1 MPTKQIDFIMEINQ
15 KFYTQ
20 HYIELDK
27 LINDPNFDFNY
38 LDIKTKHRRNNQY
51 KLSFIGNKTEF
62 IKKLQSIFKNS
73 NLLIEPP
80 IKDDLNQ
87 LNLLASYLPSN
98 PNNLLSNLDMIKD
111 IIDHTQ
117 IAAKIIEFA
126 FNDKWSVQ
134 KEYKSSSIITVHSIY
149 DSKPLFDVKFKSA
162 TAKPSTTAKPNN
174 NNYNFNVKSYS
185 MALQSMYNQITSMK
199 HAITSVSSAIQ
210 PTTQSTAN
218 VNTSINNNIKDLQ
231 KSRLEVQMNSLLSHD
246 KQHQLE
252 HLNTNHNK
260 YGNMPIVKNRI
271 LKSWIKHFD
280 TYYKKYTDFD
290 LELYVKT
297 NIDENVIITKDSEF
311 RIYYI
316 ENTNPTFTQ
325 KKFLN
330 YLQNAECAK
339 GLQTTLNQISTQLSD
354 TDAEPIIKE
363 NAKTYKKLGF
373 TYIIVKVP
381 IKHHKSNP

>member
-1 MPTKQIDFIMEINQ
+1 MPTKQIDFIMEINP

-51 KLSFIGNKTEF
+51 KLSFIGNTIEF

-73 NLLIEPP
+73 NLLIESP

-87 LNLLASYLPSN
+87 LDLLTPYLPSN
-98 PNNLLSNLDMIKD
+98 PKDLLSNLDMISD
-111 IIDHTQ
+111 TIDHTQ
-117 IAAKIIEFA
+117 IAEKIIEFA
-126 FNDKWSVQ
+126 FNDKWSIQ
-134 KEYKSSSIITVHSIY
+134 KEYKWSSIITVHSIY

-162 TAKPSTTAKPNN
+162 TAKPNN

-185 MALQSMYNQITSMK
+185 MSLQSMYNQITSMK
-199 HAITSVSSAIQ
+199 NAITSVSSAIQ
-210 PTTQSTAN
+210 PTTQSIAK

-231 KSRLEVQMNSLLSHD
+231 KSRLEVQMNSLINHN

-252 HLNTNHNK
+252 HLNTNPNK
-260 YGNMPIVKNRI
+260 YGNMPIVKNLI
-271 LKSWIKHFD
+271 LKSWIKHFN
-280 TYYKKYTDFD
+280 TYYKKDTDFD

-316 ENTNPTFTQ
+316 ENENPTFTQ

-339 GLQTTLNQISTQLSD
+339 GLQNTLKQINTQLSD

-363 NAKTYKKLGF
+363 NAKIYKKLGF
-373 TYIIVKVP
+373 TYIIIKIP

>member
-1 MPTKQIDFIMEINQ
+1 MPTKQIDFIMEINP

-38 LDIKTKHRRNNQY
+38 LDIKTKHRQNNQY
-51 KLSFIGNKTEF
+51 KLSFIGNTIEF

-73 NLLIEPP
+73 NLLIESP

-87 LNLLASYLPSN
+87 LDLLTPYLPSN
-98 PNNLLSNLDMIKD
+98 PNGLLSNLDMISD

-117 IAAKIIEFA
+117 IAEKIIEFA

-134 KEYKSSSIITVHSIY
+134 KEYRFSSIITIHSIY

-162 TAKPSTTAKPNN
+162 TAKPNN
-174 NNYNFNVKSYS
+174 SNYNFNVT
-185 MALQSMYNQITSMK
+185 ALQNMSNQIASMK
-199 HAITSVSSAIQ
+199 NAMMSVSSAIQ
-210 PTTQSTAN
+210 PTTQSIAK

-231 KSRLEVQMNSLLSHD
+231 KSRLEVQINSLINHD
-246 KQHQLE
+246 KIHQLD
-252 HLNTNHNK
+252 HLNTNPNK
-260 YGNMPIVKNRI
+260 YGNVPIVKNLI
-271 LKSWIKHFD
+271 LKSWIKHFN
-280 TYYKKYTDFD
+280 TYYKKDTDFD

-316 ENTNPTFTQ
+316 ENANPTSTQ

-339 GLQTTLNQISTQLSD
+339 GLQNTLKQINTQLSD

-363 NAKTYKKLGF
+363 QAKTYKKLGF
-373 TYIIVKVP
+373 TYIIVKIP

>member
-1 MPTKQIDFIMEINQ
+1 MPTKQIDFIMEINP

-80 IKDDLNQ
+80 IKDDPNQ
-87 LNLLASYLPSN
+87 LDLLTQYLPSN
-98 PNNLLSNLDMIKD
+98 SNDLLSNIDMIKD

-149 DSKPLFDVKFKSA
+149 DSKPLFDVKFKSE
-162 TAKPSTTAKPNN
+162 TTKPNN
-174 NNYNFNVKSYS
+174 NNYNFNVKSSS
-185 MALQSMYNQITSMK
+185 MALQNMYNQIASMK
-199 HAITSVSSAIQ
+199 NAMMSVSSAIR
-210 PTTQSTAN
+210 PTTQSIAK

-231 KSRLEVQMNSLLSHD
+231 KSRLEVQMNSLINYA

-252 HLNTNHNK
+252 HLNTNPNK
-260 YGNMPIVKNRI
+260 YGNMPIVKNLI
-271 LKSWIKHFD
+271 LKSWIKYFN
-280 TYYKKYTDFD
+280 TYYKKDTDFD

-339 GLQTTLNQISTQLSD
+339 GLQTTLDQISTQLSD

>member
-1 MPTKQIDFIMEINQ
+1 MPTKQIDFIMEINP

-51 KLSFIGNKTEF
+51 KLSFIGNKTKF

-80 IKDDLNQ
+80 IKDDPNQ
-87 LNLLASYLPSN
+87 LDLLTQYLPSN
-98 PNNLLSNLDMIKD
+98 SNDLLSSLDMIKD
-111 IIDHTQ
+111 IVDHTQ

-149 DSKPLFDVKFKSA
+149 DSKPLFDVKFKSE
-162 TAKPSTTAKPNN
+162 TTKPNN
-174 NNYNFNVKSYS
+174 NNYNFNVKSSS
-185 MALQSMYNQITSMK
+185 MALQNMYNQIASMK
-199 HAITSVSSAIQ
+199 NAMMSVSSAIQ
-210 PTTQSTAN
+210 PTTQSIAK

-231 KSRLEVQMNSLLSHD
+231 KSRLEVQMNSLINYA

-252 HLNTNHNK
+252 HLNTNPNK
-260 YGNMPIVKNRI
+260 YGNMPIVKNLI
-271 LKSWIKHFD
+271 LKSWIKYFN
-280 TYYKKYTDFD
+280 TYYKKDTDFD

-316 ENTNPTFTQ
+316 ENENPTFTQ

-339 GLQTTLNQISTQLSD
+339 GLQNTLKQINTQLPD

-373 TYIIVKVP
+373 TYIIVKIP

>member
-1 MPTKQIDFIMEINQ
+1 MPTKQIDFIMEINP

-38 LDIKTKHRRNNQY
+38 LDIKTKHRQNNQY
-51 KLSFIGNKTEF
+51 KLSFIGNTIEF

-73 NLLIEPP
+73 NLLIESP
-80 IKDDLNQ
+80 IKDDLDQ
-87 LNLLASYLPSN
+87 LDLLTPYLPSN
-98 PNNLLSNLDMIKD
+98 PNGLLSNLDMISD

-117 IAAKIIEFA
+117 IAEKIIEFA

-134 KEYKSSSIITVHSIY
+134 KEYRFSSIITIHSIY

-162 TAKPSTTAKPNN
+162 TAKPNN
-174 NNYNFNVKSYS
+174 SNYNFNVT
-185 MALQSMYNQITSMK
+185 ALQNMSNQIASMK
-199 HAITSVSSAIQ
+199 NAMMSVSSAIQ
-210 PTTQSTAN
+210 PTTQSIAK

-231 KSRLEVQMNSLLSHD
+231 KSRLEVQINSLINHD
-246 KQHQLE
+246 KIHQLD
-252 HLNTNHNK
+252 HLNTNPNK
-260 YGNMPIVKNRI
+260 YGNVPIVKNLI
-271 LKSWIKHFD
+271 LKSWIKHFN
-280 TYYKKYTDFD
+280 TYYKKDTDFD

-316 ENTNPTFTQ
+316 ENANPTSTQ

-339 GLQTTLNQISTQLSD
+339 GLQNTLKQINTQLSD

-363 NAKTYKKLGF
+363 QAKTYKKLGF
-373 TYIIVKVP
+373 TYIIVKIP

>member
-1 MPTKQIDFIMEINQ
+1 MPTKQIDFIMEINP

-51 KLSFIGNKTEF
+51 KLSFIGNTTEF

-73 NLLIEPP
+73 NLLIESP

-87 LNLLASYLPSN
+87 LDLLTPYLPSN
-98 PNNLLSNLDMIKD
+98 PNGLLSNLDMISD

-117 IAAKIIEFA
+117 IAEKIIEFA

-134 KEYKSSSIITVHSIY
+134 KEYRFSSIITVHSIY
-149 DSKPLFDVKFKSA
+149 DSKPLFDVKFKSE
-162 TAKPSTTAKPNN
+162 TAKPNN
-174 NNYNFNVKSYS
+174 SNYNLNVT
-185 MALQSMYNQITSMK
+185 ALQSMYNQIASMK
-199 HAITSVSSAIQ
+199 NAMMSVSSAIQ
-210 PTTQSTAN
+210 PTTQSIAK

-231 KSRLEVQMNSLLSHD
+231 KSRLEVQINSLINHD
-246 KQHQLE
+246 KQHQLD
-252 HLNTNHNK
+252 HLNTNPNK
-260 YGNMPIVKNRI
+260 YGNVPIVKNFI
-271 LKSWIKHFD
+271 LKSWIKHFN
-280 TYYKKYTDFD
+280 TYYKKDTDFD

-316 ENTNPTFTQ
+316 ENENPTFTQ

-339 GLQTTLNQISTQLSD
+339 GLQNTLKQINTQLSD

>member
-1 MPTKQIDFIMEINQ
+1 MPTKQIDFIMEINP

-51 KLSFIGNKTEF
+51 KLSFIGNTTEF

-73 NLLIEPP
+73 NLLIESP

-87 LNLLASYLPSN
+87 LDLLTPYLPSN
-98 PNNLLSNLDMIKD
+98 PNGLLSNLDMISD
-111 IIDHTQ
+111 IIGHTQ
-117 IAAKIIEFA
+117 IAEKIIEFA

-134 KEYKSSSIITVHSIY
+134 KEYRFSSIITVHSIY
-149 DSKPLFDVKFKSA
+149 DSKPLFDVKFKSE
-162 TAKPSTTAKPNN
+162 TAKPNN
-174 NNYNFNVKSYS
+174 SNYNFNVKSSS
-185 MALQSMYNQITSMK
+185 MALQSMYNQIASMK
-199 HAITSVSSAIQ
+199 NAMMSVSSAIQ
-210 PTTQSTAN
+210 PTTQSIAKVT
-218 VNTSINNNIKDLQ
+218 TSINNNIKDLQ
-231 KSRLEVQMNSLLSHD
+231 KSRLEVQINSLINHN
-246 KQHQLE
+246 KQHQLDN
-252 HLNTNHNK
+252 LNTNPNK
-260 YGNMPIVKNRI
+260 YGNVPIVKNFI
-271 LKSWIKHFD
+271 LKSWIKHFN
-280 TYYKKYTDFD
+280 TYYKKDTDFD

-297 NIDENVIITKDSEF
+297 NIDENVIVTKDSEF

-316 ENTNPTFTQ
+316 ENENPTSTQ

-339 GLQTTLNQISTQLSD
+339 GLQNTLKQINTQLSD

>member
-1 MPTKQIDFIMEINQ
+1 MPTKQIDFIMEINP

-51 KLSFIGNKTEF
+51 KLSFIGNTTEF

-73 NLLIEPP
+73 NLLIESP

-87 LNLLASYLPSN
+87 LDLLTPYLPSN
-98 PNNLLSNLDMIKD
+98 PNDLLSNLDMISD

-117 IAAKIIEFA
+117 IAEKIIEFA

-134 KEYKSSSIITVHSIY
+134 KEYRFSSIITVHSIY

-162 TAKPSTTAKPNN
+162 TAKPNN
-174 NNYNFNVKSYS
+174 SNYNFNVT
-185 MALQSMYNQITSMK
+185 ALQNMSNQIASMK
-199 HAITSVSSAIQ
+199 NAMMSVSSAIQ
-210 PTTQSTAN
+210 PTTQSIAK

-231 KSRLEVQMNSLLSHD
+231 KSRLEVQINSLINHD
-246 KQHQLE
+246 KIHQLD
-252 HLNTNHNK
+252 HLNTNPNK
-260 YGNMPIVKNRI
+260 YGNVPIVKNLI
-271 LKSWIKHFD
+271 LKSWIKHFN
-280 TYYKKYTDFD
+280 TYYKKDTDFD

-316 ENTNPTFTQ
+316 ENANPTSTQ

-339 GLQTTLNQISTQLSD
+339 GLQNTLKQINTQLSD

-363 NAKTYKKLGF
+363 QAKTYKKLGF
-373 TYIIVKVP
+373 TYIIVKIP

>member
-51 KLSFIGNKTEF
+51 KLSFVGNTTEF
-62 IKKLQSIFKNS
+62 IKKLQSIFKNY
-73 NLLIEPP
+73 NLLIESP

-87 LNLLASYLPSN
+87 LDLLTPYLPSN
-98 PNNLLSNLDMIKD
+98 PNGLLSHLDMISD

-117 IAAKIIEFA
+117 IAEKIIEFA

-149 DSKPLFDVKFKSA
+149 DSKPLFDVKFKSE
-162 TAKPSTTAKPNN
+162 TAKPNN
-174 NNYNFNVKSYS
+174 NNYNFNVKSSS
-185 MALQSMYNQITSMK
+185 MALQSMYNQIASMK
-199 HAITSVSSAIQ
+199 NAMMSISSAIQ
-210 PTTQSTAN
+210 PTTQSITK
-218 VNTSINNNIKDLQ
+218 VTTSINNNIKDLQ
-231 KSRLEVQMNSLLSHD
+231 KSRLEVQINSLINHD

-252 HLNTNHNK
+252 HLNTNPNK
-260 YGNMPIVKNRI
+260 YGNMPIVKNFI
-271 LKSWIKHFD
+271 FKSWIKHFN
-280 TYYKKYTDFD
+280 TYYKKDTDFD

-316 ENTNPTFTQ
+316 ENEKPTFTQ

-339 GLQTTLNQISTQLSD
+339 GLQNTLKQINTQLSD

-363 NAKTYKKLGF
+363 QAKTYKKLGF

>member
-1 MPTKQIDFIMEINQ
+1 MPTKQIDFIMEINP

-80 IKDDLNQ
+80 IKDDPNQ
-87 LNLLASYLPSN
+87 LDLLTQYLPSN
-98 PNNLLSNLDMIKD
+98 SNDLLSNLDMIKD
-111 IIDHTQ
+111 IVDHTQ

-149 DSKPLFDVKFKSA
+149 DSKTLFDVKFKSE
-162 TAKPSTTAKPNN
+162 TTKPNN
-174 NNYNFNVKSYS
+174 NNYNFNVKSSS
-185 MALQSMYNQITSMK
+185 MALQNMYNQIASMK
-199 HAITSVSSAIQ
+199 NAMISVSSAIQ
-210 PTTQSTAN
+210 PTTQSIAK

-231 KSRLEVQMNSLLSHD
+231 KSRLEVQMNSLINYA

-252 HLNTNHNK
+252 HLNTNPNK
-260 YGNMPIVKNRI
+260 YGNMPIVKNLI
-271 LKSWIKHFD
+271 LKSWIKYFN
-280 TYYKKYTDFD
+280 TYYKKDTDFD

-339 GLQTTLNQISTQLSD
+339 GLQNTLKQINTQLPD

-373 TYIIVKVP
+373 TYIIVKIP

>member
-1 MPTKQIDFIMEINQ
+1 MPTKQIDFIMEINP

-80 IKDDLNQ
+80 IKDDPNQ
-87 LNLLASYLPSN
+87 LDLLTQYLPSN
-98 PNNLLSNLDMIKD
+98 SNDLLSNIDMIKD

-149 DSKPLFDVKFKSA
+149 DSKPLFDVKFKSE
-162 TAKPSTTAKPNN
+162 TTKPNN
-174 NNYNFNVKSYS
+174 NNYNFNVKSSS
-185 MALQSMYNQITSMK
+185 MALQNMYNQIASMK
-199 HAITSVSSAIQ
+199 NAMMSVSSAIQ
-210 PTTQSTAN
+210 PTTQSIAK

-231 KSRLEVQMNSLLSHD
+231 KSRLEVQMNSLINYA

-252 HLNTNHNK
+252 HLNTNPNK
-260 YGNMPIVKNRI
+260 YGNMPIVKNLI
-271 LKSWIKHFD
+271 LKSWIKYFN
-280 TYYKKYTDFD
+280 TYYKKDTDFD

-339 GLQTTLNQISTQLSD
+339 GLQTTLDQISTQLSD

>member
-1 MPTKQIDFIMEINQ
+1 MPTKQIDFIMEINS

-51 KLSFIGNKTEF
+51 KLSFIGNATEF

-73 NLLIEPP
+73 NLLIESP

-87 LNLLASYLPSN
+87 LDLLTPYLPSN
-98 PNNLLSNLDMIKD
+98 PNDLLSNLDMTSD
-111 IIDHTQ
+111 IINHTQ
-117 IAAKIIEFA
+117 IAEKIIEFA

-149 DSKPLFDVKFKSA
+149 DSKPLFDVKFKSE
-162 TAKPSTTAKPNN
+162 TAKPNN
-174 NNYNFNVKSYS
+174 SNYNFNVKSSS
-185 MALQSMYNQITSMK
+185 MALQSMYNQIASMK
-199 HAITSVSSAIQ
+199 NAMMSVSSAIQ
-210 PTTQSTAN
+210 PTTQSIAKVT
-218 VNTSINNNIKDLQ
+218 TSINNNIKDLQ
-231 KSRLEVQMNSLLSHD
+231 KSRLEVQINSLINHD
-246 KQHQLE
+246 KQHQLD
-252 HLNTNHNK
+252 HLNTNPNK
-260 YGNMPIVKNRI
+260 YGNVPIVKNFI
-271 LKSWIKHFD
+271 LKSWIKHFN
-280 TYYKKYTDFD
+280 TYYKKDTDFD

-316 ENTNPTFTQ
+316 ENENPTSTQ

-330 YLQNAECAK
+330 YLQNAKCAK
-339 GLQTTLNQISTQLSD
+339 GLQNTLKQINTQLSD

>member
-1 MPTKQIDFIMEINQ
+1 MPTKQIDFIMEINP

-38 LDIKTKHRRNNQY
+38 LDIKTKHRQNNQY
-51 KLSFIGNKTEF
+51 KLSFIGNTIEF

-73 NLLIEPP
+73 NLLIESP
-80 IKDDLNQ
+80 IKDDLDQ
-87 LNLLASYLPSN
+87 LDLLTPYLPSN
-98 PNNLLSNLDMIKD
+98 PNGLLSNLDMISN

-117 IAAKIIEFA
+117 IAEKIIEFA

-134 KEYKSSSIITVHSIY
+134 KEYRFSSIITIHSIY

-162 TAKPSTTAKPNN
+162 TAKPNN
-174 NNYNFNVKSYS
+174 SNYNFNVT
-185 MALQSMYNQITSMK
+185 ALQNMSNQIASMK
-199 HAITSVSSAIQ
+199 NAMMSVSSAIQ
-210 PTTQSTAN
+210 PTTQSIAK

-231 KSRLEVQMNSLLSHD
+231 KSRLEVQINSLINHD
-246 KQHQLE
+246 KIHQLD
-252 HLNTNHNK
+252 HLNTNPNK
-260 YGNMPIVKNRI
+260 YGNVPIVKNLI
-271 LKSWIKHFD
+271 LKSWIKHFN
-280 TYYKKYTDFD
+280 TYYKKDTDFD

-316 ENTNPTFTQ
+316 ENANPTSTQ

-339 GLQTTLNQISTQLSD
+339 GLQNTLKQINTQLSD

-363 NAKTYKKLGF
+363 QAKTYKKLGF
-373 TYIIVKVP
+373 TYIIVKIP

>member
-1 MPTKQIDFIMEINQ
+1 MPTKQIDFIMEINP

-51 KLSFIGNKTEF
+51 KLSFIGNTTEF

-73 NLLIEPP
+73 NLLIESP

-87 LNLLASYLPSN
+87 LDLLTPYLPSN
-98 PNNLLSNLDMIKD
+98 PNGLLSNLDMISD

-117 IAAKIIEFA
+117 IAEKIIEFA

-134 KEYKSSSIITVHSIY
+134 KEYRFSSIITVHSIY

-162 TAKPSTTAKPNN
+162 TAKPNN
-174 NNYNFNVKSYS
+174 SNYNFNVT
-185 MALQSMYNQITSMK
+185 ALQSMSNQIASMK
-199 HAITSVSSAIQ
+199 NAMMSVSSAIQ
-210 PTTQSTAN
+210 PTTQSIAK

-231 KSRLEVQMNSLLSHD
+231 KSRLEVQINSLINHD
-246 KQHQLE
+246 KIHQLD
-252 HLNTNHNK
+252 HLNTNPNK
-260 YGNMPIVKNRI
+260 YGNVPIVKNFI
-271 LKSWIKHFD
+271 LKSWIKHFN
-280 TYYKKYTDFD
+280 TYYKKDTDFD

-297 NIDENVIITKDSEF
+297 NIDENVIVTKDSEF

-316 ENTNPTFTQ
+316 ENENPTSTQ

-339 GLQTTLNQISTQLSD
+339 GLQNTLKQINTQLSD

>member
-1 MPTKQIDFIMEINQ
+1 MPTKQIDFIMEINP

-38 LDIKTKHRRNNQY
+38 LDIKTKHSRNNQY
-51 KLSFIGNKTEF
+51 KLSFIGNTIEF

-73 NLLIEPP
+73 NLLIESP

-87 LNLLASYLPSN
+87 LDLLTPYLPSN
-98 PNNLLSNLDMIKD
+98 PNNLLSNLDMISD
-111 IIDHTQ
+111 IINHTQ

-134 KEYKSSSIITVHSIY
+134 KEYKWSSIITVHSIY

-162 TAKPSTTAKPNN
+162 TAKPNN

-185 MALQSMYNQITSMK
+185 MALQTMYNQITSMK
-199 HAITSVSSAIQ
+199 NATTSVSSAIQ
-210 PTTQSTAN
+210 PTTQSITK

-231 KSRLEVQMNSLLSHD
+231 KSRLEVQMNSLINHN

-252 HLNTNHNK
+252 HLNTNPNK
-260 YGNMPIVKNRI
+260 YGNMPIVKNLI
-271 LKSWIKHFD
+271 LKSWIKHFN
-280 TYYKKYTDFD
+280 TYYKKDTDFD

-316 ENTNPTFTQ
+316 ENENPTFTQ

-330 YLQNAECAK
+330 YLQNEECAK
-339 GLQTTLNQISTQLSD
+339 GLQNTLKQINTQLSD

>member
-1 MPTKQIDFIMEINQ
+1 MPTKQIDFIMEINP

-51 KLSFIGNKTEF
+51 KLSFIGNTTEF

-73 NLLIEPP
+73 NLLIESP

-87 LNLLASYLPSN
+87 LDLLTPYLPSN
-98 PNNLLSNLDMIKD
+98 PNGLLSNLDMISD

-117 IAAKIIEFA
+117 IAEKIIEFA

-134 KEYKSSSIITVHSIY
+134 KEYKSSYIITVHSIY

-162 TAKPSTTAKPNN
+162 TAKPNN
-174 NNYNFNVKSYS
+174 SSYNFNVT
-185 MALQSMYNQITSMK
+185 ALQSMSNQIASMK
-199 HAITSVSSAIQ
+199 NAMMSVSSAIQ
-210 PTTQSTAN
+210 PTTQSIAKVT
-218 VNTSINNNIKDLQ
+218 TSINNNIKDLQ
-231 KSRLEVQMNSLLSHD
+231 KSRLEVQINSLINHN
-246 KQHQLE
+246 KQHQLDN
-252 HLNTNHNK
+252 LNTNPNK
-260 YGNMPIVKNRI
+260 YGNMPIVKNLI
-271 LKSWIKHFD
+271 LKSWIKHFN
-280 TYYKKYTDFD
+280 TYYKKDTDFD

-316 ENTNPTFTQ
+316 ENANPTFTQ

-339 GLQTTLNQISTQLSD
+339 GLQNTLKQINTQLSD

-373 TYIIVKVP
+373 TYIIVKIP

>member
-1 MPTKQIDFIMEINQ
+1 MPTKQIDFIMEINP

-51 KLSFIGNKTEF
+51 KLSFIGNTIEF

-73 NLLIEPP
+73 NLLIESP

-87 LNLLASYLPSN
+87 LDLLTPYLPSN
-98 PNNLLSNLDMIKD
+98 PNGLLSNLDMISD
-111 IIDHTQ
+111 IINHTQ
-117 IAAKIIEFA
+117 MAEKIIEFA

-162 TAKPSTTAKPNN
+162 TAKPNN
-174 NNYNFNVKSYS
+174 SNYNFNVKSS
-185 MALQSMYNQITSMK
+185 STALQSMYNQIASMK
-199 HAITSVSSAIQ
+199 NAMMSVSSAIQ
-210 PTTQSTAN
+210 PTTQSIAKVT
-218 VNTSINNNIKDLQ
+218 TSINNNIKDLQ
-231 KSRLEVQMNSLLSHD
+231 KSRLEVQMNSLISHS

-252 HLNTNHNK
+252 HLNTNPNK
-260 YGNMPIVKNRI
+260 YGNMPIVKNFI
-271 LKSWIKHFD
+271 FKSWVKHFN
-280 TYYKKYTDFD
+280 TYYKKDTDFD

-316 ENTNPTFTQ
+316 ENENPTFTQ

-339 GLQTTLNQISTQLSD
+339 GLQNTLKQINTQLSD

>member
-1 MPTKQIDFIMEINQ
+1 MPTKQIDFIMEINP
-15 KFYTQ
+15 KFYIQ

-51 KLSFIGNKTEF
+51 KLSFIGNTTEF
-62 IKKLQSIFKNS
+62 IKKLQSIFENS

-87 LNLLASYLPSN
+87 LDLLASYLPSN

-149 DSKPLFDVKFKSA
+149 ESKPLFDVKFKSE
-162 TAKPSTTAKPNN
+162 TAKPNN
-174 NNYNFNVKSYS
+174 NNYNFNVKSSS
-185 MALQSMYNQITSMK
+185 MALQSMYNQIASMK
-199 HAITSVSSAIQ
+199 NAMMSVSSAIQ
-210 PTTQSTAN
+210 PTTQSITK
-218 VNTSINNNIKDLQ
+218 VTTSINNNIKDLQ
-231 KSRLEVQMNSLLSHD
+231 KSRLEVQINSLINHD
-246 KQHQLE
+246 KQHQLD
-252 HLNTNHNK
+252 HLNTNPNK
-260 YGNMPIVKNRI
+260 YGNVPIVKNFI
-271 LKSWIKHFD
+271 LKSWIKHFN
-280 TYYKKYTDFD
+280 TYYKKDTDFD

-316 ENTNPTFTQ
+316 ENENPTFTQ

-339 GLQTTLNQISTQLSD
+339 GLQNTLNQISTQLSD

-363 NAKTYKKLGF
+363 NVKTYKKLGF

>member
-1 MPTKQIDFIMEINQ
+1 MPTKQIDFIMEINP

-80 IKDDLNQ
+80 IKDDPNQ
-87 LNLLASYLPSN
+87 LNLLTPYLPSN
-98 PNNLLSNLDMIKD
+98 SNGLLSNLDMIKD
-111 IIDHTQ
+111 IVDHTQ

-149 DSKPLFDVKFKSA
+149 DSKPLFDVKFKSE
-162 TAKPSTTAKPNN
+162 TTKPNN
-174 NNYNFNVKSYS
+174 NNYNFNVKSSS
-185 MALQSMYNQITSMK
+185 MALQSMYNQIASMK
-199 HAITSVSSAIQ
+199 NAMMSVSSAIQ
-210 PTTQSTAN
+210 PTTQSIAK

-231 KSRLEVQMNSLLSHD
+231 KSRLEVQMNSLINYA

-252 HLNTNHNK
+252 HLNTNPNK
-260 YGNMPIVKNRI
+260 YGNMPIVKNLI
-271 LKSWIKHFD
+271 LKSWIKYFN
-280 TYYKKYTDFD
+280 TYYKKDTDFD

-339 GLQTTLNQISTQLSD
+339 GLQNTLKQINTQLPD

-373 TYIIVKVP
+373 TYIIVKIP

>member
-1 MPTKQIDFIMEINQ
+1 MPTKQIDFIMEINP
-15 KFYTQ
+15 KFYNQ

-38 LDIKTKHRRNNQY
+38 LDIKTNHRRNNQY
-51 KLSFIGNKTEF
+51 KLSFIGNTTEF

-73 NLLIEPP
+73 NLLIKSP

-87 LNLLASYLPSN
+87 LDLLTPYLPNN
-98 PNNLLSNLDMIKD
+98 PNGLLSNLDMISD

-117 IAAKIIEFA
+117 IAEKIIEFA

-134 KEYKSSSIITVHSIY
+134 KEYRFSSIITVHSIY
-149 DSKPLFDVKFKSA
+149 DSKPLFDVKFKSE
-162 TAKPSTTAKPNN
+162 TAKPNN
-174 NNYNFNVKSYS
+174 SNYNFNVT
-185 MALQSMYNQITSMK
+185 ALQSMYNQIASMK
-199 HAITSVSSAIQ
+199 NAMRSVSSAIQ
-210 PTTQSTAN
+210 PTTQSIAKVT
-218 VNTSINNNIKDLQ
+218 TSINNNIKDLQ
-231 KSRLEVQMNSLLSHD
+231 KSRLEVQINSLINHN
-246 KQHQLE
+246 KQHQLD
-252 HLNTNHNK
+252 HLNTNPNK
-260 YGNMPIVKNRI
+260 YGNVPIVKNFI
-271 LKSWIKHFD
+271 LKSWIKHFN
-280 TYYKKYTDFD
+280 TYYKKDTDFD

-297 NIDENVIITKDSEF
+297 NIDENVIVTKDSEF

-316 ENTNPTFTQ
+316 ENENPTSTQ

-339 GLQTTLNQISTQLSD
+339 GLQNTLKQINTQLSD

-363 NAKTYKKLGF
+363 NAKIYKKLGF
-373 TYIIVKVP
+373 TYIIVKIP

>member
-1 MPTKQIDFIMEINQ
+1 MPTKQIDFIMEINP

-51 KLSFIGNKTEF
+51 KLSFIGNTTEF

-73 NLLIEPP
+73 NLLIESP

-87 LNLLASYLPSN
+87 LDLLTPYLPSN
-98 PNNLLSNLDMIKD
+98 PNGLLSNLDMISD

-117 IAAKIIEFA
+117 IAEKIIEFA

-134 KEYKSSSIITVHSIY
+134 KEYRFSSIITVHSIY
-149 DSKPLFDVKFKSA
+149 DSKPLFDVKFKS
-162 TAKPSTTAKPNN
+162 KTAKPNN
-174 NNYNFNVKSYS
+174 SNYNFNVT
-185 MALQSMYNQITSMK
+185 ALQSMYNQIASMK
-199 HAITSVSSAIQ
+199 NAMMSVSSAIQ
-210 PTTQSTAN
+210 PTTQSIAK

-231 KSRLEVQMNSLLSHD
+231 KSRLEVQINSLINHD
-246 KQHQLE
+246 KQHQLD
-252 HLNTNHNK
+252 HLNTNPNK
-260 YGNMPIVKNRI
+260 YGNVPIVKNFI
-271 LKSWIKHFD
+271 LKSWIKHFN
-280 TYYKKYTDFD
+280 TYYKKDTDFD

-316 ENTNPTFTQ
+316 ENENPTFTQ

-339 GLQTTLNQISTQLSD
+339 GLQNTLKQINTQLSD

>member
-1 MPTKQIDFIMEINQ
+1 MPTKQIDFIMEINP

-38 LDIKTKHRRNNQY
+38 LDIKTKHRQNNQY

-80 IKDDLNQ
+80 IKDDSHQ
-87 LNLLASYLPSN
+87 LDLLTPYLPSN
-98 PNNLLSNLDMIKD
+98 PNGLLLNLDMISD

-117 IAAKIIEFA
+117 IAEKINEFA

-134 KEYKSSSIITVHSIY
+134 KEYKSNSIITVHSIY

-162 TAKPSTTAKPNN
+162 TASATAKPNN
-174 NNYNFNVKSYS
+174 NNYNFNVKSSS
-185 MALQSMYNQITSMK
+185 MSLQNMYNQIASMK
-199 HAITSVSSAIQ
+199 NAMMSVSSAIQ
-210 PTTQSTAN
+210 PTTQSITK

-231 KSRLEVQMNSLLSHD
+231 KSRLEVQMNSLISYG

-252 HLNTNHNK
+252 HLNTNPNK
-260 YGNMPIVKNRI
+260 YGNMPIVKNLI
-271 LKSWIKHFD
+271 LKSWIKHFN
-280 TYYKKYTDFD
+280 TYYKKDTDFD

-316 ENTNPTFTQ
+316 ENGNPTFTQ

-339 GLQTTLNQISTQLSD
+339 GLQNTLKQISTQLSD

-373 TYIIVKVP
+373 TYIIVKIP

>member
-1 MPTKQIDFIMEINQ
+1 MPTKQIDFIMEINP

-38 LDIKTKHRRNNQY
+38 LDIKTKHRQNNQY
-51 KLSFIGNKTEF
+51 KLSFIGNTIEF

-73 NLLIEPP
+73 NLLIESP

-87 LNLLASYLPSN
+87 LDLLTPYLPSN
-98 PNNLLSNLDMIKD
+98 PNGLLSNLDMISD

-117 IAAKIIEFA
+117 IAEKIIEFA

-134 KEYKSSSIITVHSIY
+134 KEYRFSSIITIHSIY

-162 TAKPSTTAKPNN
+162 TAKPNN

-185 MALQSMYNQITSMK
+185 TALQNMYNQISSMK
-199 HAITSVSSAIQ
+199 NSIMSVSSAIQ
-210 PTTQSTAN
+210 PTTQSIAK
-218 VNTSINNNIKDLQ
+218 VNTSINKNIKDLQ
-231 KSRLEVQMNSLLSHD
+231 KSRLEVQMNSLISHN

-252 HLNTNHNK
+252 HLNTNPNK
-260 YGNMPIVKNRI
+260 YGNVPIVKNLI
-271 LKSWIKHFD
+271 LKSWIKHFN
-280 TYYKKYTDFD
+280 TYYKKDTDFD

-316 ENTNPTFTQ
+316 ENENPTSTQ

-339 GLQTTLNQISTQLSD
+339 GLQNTLKQINTQLSD

-363 NAKTYKKLGF
+363 NAKTYKRLGF
-373 TYIIVKVP
+373 TYIIVKIP

>member
-1 MPTKQIDFIMEINQ
+1 MPTKQIDFIMEINP

-51 KLSFIGNKTEF
+51 KLSFIGNTTEF

-73 NLLIEPP
+73 NLLIESP

-87 LNLLASYLPSN
+87 LDLLTPYLPSN
-98 PNNLLSNLDMIKD
+98 PKDLLSNLDMISD
-111 IIDHTQ
+111 TIDHTQ

-134 KEYKSSSIITVHSIY
+134 KEYKSSSIITVHYIY

-162 TAKPSTTAKPNN
+162 TAKPNN
-174 NNYNFNVKSYS
+174 KNYNFNVKSYS
-185 MALQSMYNQITSMK
+185 MSLQSMYNQITSMK
-199 HAITSVSSAIQ
+199 NAITSVSSAIQ
-210 PTTQSTAN
+210 PTTQSIAK

-231 KSRLEVQMNSLLSHD
+231 KSRLEIQMNSLISHN

-252 HLNTNHNK
+252 HLNTNPNK
-260 YGNMPIVKNRI
+260 YGNMPIVKNFI
-271 LKSWIKHFD
+271 FKSWIKHFN
-280 TYYKKYTDFD
+280 TYYKKDTDFD

-316 ENTNPTFTQ
+316 ENENPTFTQ

-339 GLQTTLNQISTQLSD
+339 GLQNTLKQINTQLSD

-363 NAKTYKKLGF
+363 QAKTYKKLGF
-373 TYIIVKVP
+373 TYIIVKIP

>member
-1 MPTKQIDFIMEINQ
+1 MPTKQIDFIMEINP

-38 LDIKTKHRRNNQY
+38 LNIKTKHRRNNQY
-51 KLSFIGNKTEF
+51 KLSFIGNTIEF

-73 NLLIEPP
+73 NLLIESP

-87 LNLLASYLPSN
+87 LDLLTPYLPSN
-98 PNNLLSNLDMIKD
+98 PNGLLSNLDMISD

-117 IAAKIIEFA
+117 IAEKISEFA

-134 KEYKSSSIITVHSIY
+134 KEYRFNSIITVHSIY

-162 TAKPSTTAKPNN
+162 TAKPNN

-199 HAITSVSSAIQ
+199 NATTSVSSAIQ
-210 PTTQSTAN
+210 PTTQSITK
-218 VNTSINNNIKDLQ
+218 VTTSINNNIKDLQ
-231 KSRLEVQMNSLLSHD
+231 KSRLEVQMNSLISHG

-252 HLNTNHNK
+252 HLNTNPNK
-260 YGNMPIVKNRI
+260 YGNIPIVKNFI
-271 LKSWIKHFD
+271 FKSWIKHFN
-280 TYYKKYTDFD
+280 TYYKKDTDFD

-316 ENTNPTFTQ
+316 ENENPTFTQ

-339 GLQTTLNQISTQLSD
+339 GLQNTLKQINTQLSD

>member
-1 MPTKQIDFIMEINQ
+1 MEINP

-87 LNLLASYLPSN
+87 LDLLTQYLPSN
-98 PNNLLSNLDMIKD
+98 SNDLLSNLDMIKD

-149 DSKPLFDVKFKSA
+149 NSKPLFDVKFKSE
-162 TAKPSTTAKPNN
+162 TAKPNN
-174 NNYNFNVKSYS
+174 NNYNFNVKSSS
-185 MALQSMYNQITSMK
+185 MALQSMYNQIASMK
-199 HAITSVSSAIQ
+199 NAMMSVSSAIQ
-210 PTTQSTAN
+210 PTTQSITK
-218 VNTSINNNIKDLQ
+218 VSTSINNNIKDLQ
-231 KSRLEVQMNSLLSHD
+231 KIRLEVQINSLINHD
-246 KQHQLE
+246 KQHQLD
-252 HLNTNHNK
+252 HLNTNPNK
-260 YGNMPIVKNRI
+260 YGNVPIVKNFI
-271 LKSWIKHFD
+271 FKSWIKHFN
-280 TYYKKYTDFD
+280 TYYKKDTDFD

-297 NIDENVIITKDSEF
+297 NIEETVIITKDSEF

-316 ENTNPTFTQ
+316 ENANPTSTQ

-339 GLQTTLNQISTQLSD
+339 GLQNTLNQISTKLSD

>member
-1 MPTKQIDFIMEINQ
+1 MPTKQIDFIMEINP

-73 NLLIEPP
+73 NLLIKPP
-80 IKDDLNQ
+80 IKDDSHQ
-87 LNLLASYLPSN
+87 LDLLTPYLPSN
-98 PNNLLSNLDMIKD
+98 PNGLLSNLDMISD

-117 IAAKIIEFA
+117 IAEKISEFA

-149 DSKPLFDVKFKSA
+149 DSKPLFDVKLKSA
-162 TAKPSTTAKPNN
+162 TAKPNN
-174 NNYNFNVKSYS
+174 NNYNFNVKSSS
-185 MALQSMYNQITSMK
+185 MALQSMYNQIASMK
-199 HAITSVSSAIQ
+199 NAMMSVSSAIQ
-210 PTTQSTAN
+210 PTTQSIAK

-231 KSRLEVQMNSLLSHD
+231 KSRLEVQMNSLISHN

-252 HLNTNHNK
+252 HLNTNPNK
-260 YGNMPIVKNRI
+260 YGNMPIVKNLI
-271 LKSWIKHFD
+271 LKSWIKHFN
-280 TYYKKYTDFD
+280 TYYKKDTDFD

-339 GLQTTLNQISTQLSD
+339 GLQTTLDQISTQLSD

>member
-1 MPTKQIDFIMEINQ
+1 MPTKQIDFIMEINP

-80 IKDDLNQ
+80 IKDDPNQ
-87 LNLLASYLPSN
+87 LDLLTQYLPSN
-98 PNNLLSNLDMIKD
+98 SNDLLSNLDMIKD
-111 IIDHTQ
+111 IVDHTQ

-149 DSKPLFDVKFKSA
+149 DSKPLFDVKLKSA
-162 TAKPSTTAKPNN
+162 TAKPNN
-174 NNYNFNVKSYS
+174 NNYNFNVKSSS
-185 MALQSMYNQITSMK
+185 MALQSMYNQIASMK
-199 HAITSVSSAIQ
+199 NAMMSVSSAIQ
-210 PTTQSTAN
+210 PTTQSIAK

-231 KSRLEVQMNSLLSHD
+231 KSQLEVQINSLISHN

-252 HLNTNHNK
+252 HLNTNPNK
-260 YGNMPIVKNRI
+260 YGNMPIVKNLI
-271 LKSWIKHFD
+271 LKSWIKHFN
-280 TYYKKYTDFD
+280 TYYKKDTDFD

-339 GLQTTLNQISTQLSD
+339 GLQTTLDQISTQLSD

>member
-1 MPTKQIDFIMEINQ
+1 MPTKQIDFIMEINP
-15 KFYTQ
+15 KFYNQ

-51 KLSFIGNKTEF
+51 KLSFIGNTTEF
-62 IKKLQSIFKNS
+62 IKKLQSIFENS

-87 LNLLASYLPSN
+87 LDLLAPYLPSN
-98 PNNLLSNLDMIKD
+98 PNGLLSSLDMIKD
-111 IIDHTQ
+111 IVDHTQ

-126 FNDKWSVQ
+126 FNDKWSIQ

-162 TAKPSTTAKPNN
+162 TAKQNN
-174 NNYNFNVKSYS
+174 NNYNFNVKSSS
-185 MALQSMYNQITSMK
+185 MALQSMYNQIASMK
-199 HAITSVSSAIQ
+199 NAMMSVSSAIQ
-210 PTTQSTAN
+210 PTTQSIAK

-231 KSRLEVQMNSLLSHD
+231 KSRLEVQMNSLINYA

-252 HLNTNHNK
+252 HLNTNPNK
-260 YGNMPIVKNRI
+260 YGNMPIVKNLI
-271 LKSWIKHFD
+271 LKSWIKYFN
-280 TYYKKYTDFD
+280 TYYKKDTDFD

-339 GLQTTLNQISTQLSD
+339 GLQNTLKQINTQLPD

-373 TYIIVKVP
+373 TYIIVKIP